1 MFAGVFSGSGISQQ
15 LGVALVW
22 SVRWVVTPEAVDER
36 LKSCC
41 ICCLFSCHVPDW
53 ATIPAW

>member
-1 MFAGVFSGSGISQQ
+1 MFAGVFSCNQILGQQ

-41 ICCLFSCHVPDW
+41 ILSCSRLGYYPSLV
-53 ATIPAW
+53 I